1 MGNII
6 RPFELII
13 TWLQFLRASAV
24 AWQKVKLCYDKVSQI
39 FFLIYLLMRPVNL
52 HPLFLFWKHGS
63 VCDPEKNQVQNM
75 DCKKQGAENRQRG
88 LFSFWVT
95 MTLFFCNLLFATHVL
110 DPFFQGHKLTHVFKI
125 RIVCADWLGEWV
137 WEKYMIL
144 IQKSISISWRNTNIG
159 HDILFLVSIDINIE
173 VYFRYRY

>member
-1 MGNII
+1 MLHKVILSMGNII

-52 HPLFLFWKHGS
+52 HPRFLFWKHGS

-75 DCKKQGAENRQRG
+75 DCKKQGAENRQHG

-95 MTLFFCNLLFATHVL
+95 MTLFFASCFLQPIFWNLFFKAP
-110 DPFFQGHKLTHVFKI
+110 DPKKISGWSDKL
-125 RIVCADWLGEWV
+125 E
-137 WEKYMIL
+137 
-144 IQKSISISWRNTNIG
+144 
-159 HDILFLVSIDINIE
+159 
-173 VYFRYRY
+173 